1 MSIECDYR
9 LKVDSTE
16 SILKLRKDSILIIC
30 PGRTFQVETTV
41 KKQITVTL
49 NNPTWLYNFAW
60 FAGDDQVAAV
70 EVFQRELEAAQR
82 LRDAD
87 GVGDK

>member
-9 LKVDSTE
+9 LKVVTAFV
-16 SILKLRKDSILIIC
+16 KLRKDFVLIIC
-30 PGRTFQVETTV
+30 SGRQFQVETTV
-41 KKQITVTL
+41 KKQTTVTL
-49 NNPTWLYNFAW
+49 NKPTWLDNFAR
-60 FAGDDQVAAV
+60 FAGDDQVATV
-70 EVFQRELEAAQR
+70 EVFQRELEATQR